1 MSVRQ
6 YSVRELRRVIKE
18 SSNEFKP
25 VMGRNVEKDNK
36 KINVKAYQEIE
47 NETRN
52 YDGGAT
58 KGSKKVVTIPKDD
71 NKGMSDLQYD
81 TPLSKRKMEDAAAQL
96 EGYTSAQ
103 AKKLHKNDPYGNA
116 DFPEV
121 HGLDDKA
128 KAFQAGK
135 NLAKCTSNLNGE
147 LTQKDY
153 ENLTSNMFDKNGAK
167 KEDKAKNESRM
178 YRLKFKN
185 TVFMTESQM
194 LSKVPDDF
202 KVEGKK
208 FSMRDKHDNEFIVE
222 WADEPR
228 VTNLTKIN
236 EQKNRIHELFNYKR
250 GESNTSCQTR
260 LAENKNM
267 EDVLNKARQLM
278 K

>member
-58 KGSKKVVTIPKDD
+58 KDSKKTVTIPKDD
-71 NKGMSDLQYD
+71 NRGMSDLQYD
-81 TPLSKRKMEDAAAQL
+81 TPLSKKKMEDAAAQV

-103 AKKLHKNDPYGNA
+103 AKKLHKDDPYGNA
-116 DFPEV
+116 EFHEV
-121 HGLDDKA
+121 KGLDDKA
-128 KAFQAGK
+128 QAFQNGR

-153 ENLTSNMFDKNGAK
+153 ENLTSNMFDKK
-167 KEDKAKNESRM
+167 SAKNESRM

-185 TVFMTESQM
+185 TVFMTENQM

-222 WADEPR
+222 WADEPK

-250 GESNTSCQTR
+250 GESNTSSQTR
-260 LAENKNM
+260 LAENKNV
-267 EDVLNKARQLM
+267 EDMLNKARQLM